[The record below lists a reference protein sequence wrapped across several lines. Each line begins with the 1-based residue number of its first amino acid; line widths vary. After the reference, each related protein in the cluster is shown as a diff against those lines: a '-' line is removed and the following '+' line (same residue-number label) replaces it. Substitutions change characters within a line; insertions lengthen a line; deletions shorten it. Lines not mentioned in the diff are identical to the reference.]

1 MARLACVDLPAFPLQ
16 LLLRTNPD
24 WAGLPAAVIEADKPQ
39 ARVLWA
45 SELARKEG
53 VLSGQRYA
61 HALGLAPG
69 LRAGVVARV
78 VIDEELARMTELLRR
93 LSPDVE
99 PYADEPGVFWLSG
112 EGLNGIF
119 PNASAW
125 GRAIVSAL
133 AEAGYGGSVVVGFT
147 RFGSYAVS
155 RRGAPLVVFR
165 HREAE
170 QRATH
175 GIPLKRLGMEPELR
189 DWVLKLGVET
199 LGGYIALPP
208 DGLLVRFGRDALKL
222 HQLAAGTSWDPLQ
235 PAAPPAKPEASLV
248 LDDAEEDSNR
258 LLFLIKGVLD
268 RLLAQLAEQ
277 RQALTVL
284 LLELV
289 LEGESPQ
296 HEAIRCAE
304 PTLDHRVIMRLLHLR
319 LESRPPA
326 AGVKE
331 MHLGAESVAARAEQ
345 LALFFE
351 RPRRDLA
358 AANAALAELRAELGN
373 DAVCR
378 AELADGHLPEAQFE
392 WAPLAS
398 LSVPRPSPEPVARPL
413 VRRIHGEP
421 LLVPPVRGSLHDD
434 GWLLS
439 GLEYGSVTDMR
450 GPYVISG
457 EWWQTGFVREYAFA
471 RTKRGECLW
480 VYYDRKARRWFVQGV
495 IE

>member
-16 LLLRTNPD
+16 LLLRDNPD
-24 WAGLPAAVIEADKPQ
+24 WAGFPSAVIEADKPQ
-39 ARVLWA
+39 AHVLWA
-45 SELARKEG
+45 SELARKAG

-61 HALGLAPG
+61 YALGLAPG
-69 LRAGVVARV
+69 LRAGVVARA
-78 VIDEELARMTELLRR
+78 VIDVELERVSQLLRR

-112 EGLNGIF
+112 EGLSGIF

-125 GRAIVSAL
+125 GRAIVAAL
-133 AEAGYGGSVVVGFT
+133 GDAGYGGSVVVGFT

-165 HREAE
+165 NPDAE
-170 QRATH
+170 RRATH
-175 GIPLKRLGMEPELR
+175 GIPLSRLGMDPELR

-199 LGGYIALPP
+199 LGSYIALPP

-222 HQLAAGTSWDPLQ
+222 HQLAAGSLWDPLR
-235 PAAPPAKPEASLV
+235 PAAPPDEPEASLV
-248 LDDAEEDSNR
+248 LDDAEEDSTR
-258 LLFLIKGVLD
+258 LLFLIKGALD
-268 RLLAQLAEQ
+268 RLLARLAE
-277 RQALTVL
+277 RREAMTVL

-289 LEGESPQ
+289 LEGEAPQ
-296 HEAIRCAE
+296 REAIRCAE
-304 PTLDHRVIMRLLHLR
+304 PTLDHRVVLRLLHLR
-319 LESRPPA
+319 LESCPPA

-331 MHLGAESVAARAEQ
+331 LYLRAESVPARAEQ

-358 AANAALAELRAELGN
+358 AANAALAELRAELGD

-378 AELADGHLPEAQFE
+378 AVLCDGHLPEAQFE
-392 WAPLAS
+392 WTPLAS
-398 LSVPRPSPEPVARPL
+398 LSVPRPALAAGERRL

-439 GLEYGSVTDMR
+439 GLEYGSVMDMR
-450 GPYVISG
+450 GPHVVSG
-457 EWWQTGFVREYAFA
+457 GWWQTGFVREYAFA

-480 VYYDRKARRWFVQGV
+480 VYYDRKARRWYVQGV
-495 IE
+495 VE